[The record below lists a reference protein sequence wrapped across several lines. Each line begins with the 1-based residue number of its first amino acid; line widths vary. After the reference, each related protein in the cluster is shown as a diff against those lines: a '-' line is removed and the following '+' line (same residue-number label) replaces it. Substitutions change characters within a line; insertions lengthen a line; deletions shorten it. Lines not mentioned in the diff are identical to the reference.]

1 MQKRPMRL
9 LVASTRRLFTE
20 VAAVGCQTDTI
31 GSAIWMDKVGRIALF
46 VAEKEKLAMKTCA
59 PSQT

>member
-1 MQKRPMRL
+1 MRPL
-9 LVASTRRLFTE
+9 GASTRRLFTE

-46 VAEKEKLAMKTCA
+46 VAAKENL
-59 PSQT
+59 Q